1 MLPPLRRAL
10 AHMAT
15 PGSVATS
22 VVTLGLAFSLA
33 AGVVLATLAPPARG
47 EPGAIVPPRI
57 HTGGETGAYYSN
69 FCPPLAKAL
78 AEAGMNHECT
88 PSDGSFD
95 NMTRIVAEPRDFG
108 FAQLDVLSLERGQFD
123 EGTFQVVRSN
133 DVRECI
139 FAVARNPELR
149 TFGDIAVR
157 ADELRFILPPEDS
170 GSAGTFRYL
179 QMIDNDLAHAGTIRH
194 VGDLDEA
201 IRLALAADDT
211 VALFVQFADPENQ
224 RFQLINRLG
233 GHFIPVIDR
242 NILSAR
248 IDDRTIY
255 FAEETAVTDARW
267 TAKGTKV
274 ITACT
279 PLVVFTGADGR
290 ISDPA
295 EAALHHKAVATV
307 AAFPAARML
316 PKDGLFASLVKRT
329 RELSATA
336 VSKLVDVSQA
346 AREKAKPLIDKA
358 KEATSKALETSKP
371 HVDEAK
377 QTSAETLLKAKEA
390 VKDLIAP
397 PTGDAKVP

>member
-1 MLPPLRRAL
+1 MLPLPRRAL
-10 AHMAT
+10 NC
-15 PGSVATS
+15 VATLGPF
-22 VVTLGLAFSLA
+22 VTVA
-33 AGVVLATLAPPARG
+33 LATLALATLAAVMMYVPLAHG
-47 EPGAIVPPRI
+47 EPGAIVLPRI
-57 HTGGETGAYYSN
+57 HTGGETGAYFTN

-95 NMTRIVAEPRDFG
+95 NMARIVAEPRDFG
-108 FAQLDVLSLERGQFD
+108 FAQLDVLTLERERFD
-123 EGTFQVVRSN
+123 DGTFQVVRNN

-139 FAVARNPELR
+139 FAVARNPELK

-157 ADELRFILPPEDS
+157 ADELRFILPPENS

-211 VALFVQFADPENQ
+211 VAVFVQFPDPENQ

-248 IDDRTIY
+248 IDDKAIY
-255 FAEETAVTDARW
+255 FAQETAVTDARW
-267 TAKGTKV
+267 TAEGTKV

-279 PLVVFTGADGR
+279 PLVVFTGAEGR
-290 ISDPA
+290 ISDPTQI
-295 EAALHHKAVATV
+295 EAHRKAVATV
-307 AAFPAARML
+307 AALPAARL
-316 PKDGLFASLVKRT
+316 LAKDGLLSSIIKRT
-329 RELSATA
+329 RELSAST
-336 VSKLVDVSQA
+336 VSKLVNVSQA
-346 AREKAKPLIDKA
+346 AREKTKPLIDKA

-377 QTSAETLLKAKEA
+377 QTSSETLEKAKEA
-390 VKDLIAP
+390 VKDLISP
-397 PTGDAKVP
+397 PTTDAKAQ